1 MIEQIILL
9 PIVLPLVAGFY
20 YLLVPKKFHAV
31 TGIMAFLITF
41 ANLLV
46 TVVLFD
52 KKFSFTLPWVGIGL
66 DFSLRLY
73 HFSSFIILAVSLFG
87 FLITLYS
94 LVFIRGKFGV
104 KYFFAYFLLTLGLAN
119 GAVLADNLMVMLFF
133 WEALLVTLFGF
144 IAIGNKGAFKTAAKA
159 FIIIGISD
167 LCMMIGIVL
176 TGRLAGTLTMSEIN
190 LPLTGLSS
198 LAFVLL
204 MIGAISKGGSM
215 PFHSWIP
222 DAATDAPLPFM
233 ALVPGALEKLLG
245 IYFLT
250 RISLDMFQLKEHS
263 PLSTAMMTIGA
274 LTIILAVMM
283 ALIQKD
289 YKRLLSYH
297 AISQVGYMVL
307 GIGTA
312 VPAGIVGGLFHMIN
326 NALYK
331 SGLFLT
337 GGSVEKQTGTTNLE
351 ELGGLAKK
359 MPITFC
365 CFLITALSIS
375 GVWPFNGFFSKELVY
390 DGALERGWIF
400 YFVAVLGSFFTAA
413 SFLKLGHAAFLGKL
427 NEKYKAVKEVA
438 FPMWFPTATIAG
450 LCILFG
456 VWNAFPLKR
465 FIEPILG
472 AERLEGKSFAGFP
485 TNMTLVV
492 ITFVVLIAAVLN
504 HLYGVKSKGSG
515 LKAVDHIHYA
525 PVLSEIYDRAQK
537 RYLDPYEWGMGFMR
551 FVSRIAF
558 WFDRAIDWIYED
570 LAVRTTAVFTNGIKK
585 LHNGNFST
593 YLSWSLVGFLLVAI
607 LLLRPF

>member
-1 MIEQIILL
+1 MIEQLILL
-9 PIVLPLVAGFY
+9 PIILPLVAGIY
-20 YLLVPKKFHAV
+20 YLLVPKKIHAS
-31 TGIMAFLITF
+31 TGILAFLTTL

-46 TVVLFD
+46 AVSLFD
-52 KKFSFTLPWVGIGL
+52 NNLTLVLPWAGL
-66 DFSLRLY
+66 GMDFSLRLY
-73 HFSSFIILAVSLFG
+73 HFSSFIILGVSLFS
-87 FLITLYS
+87 FLIMLYS
-94 LVFIRGKFGV
+94 LVFVRGKSCV
-104 KYFFAYFLLTLGLAN
+104 NQFFAYFLITIGLAN
-119 GAVLADNLMVMLFF
+119 GAVLANNLIIMLFF
-133 WEALLVTLFGF
+133 WEALLATLFGF
-144 IAIGNKGAFKTAAKA
+144 IAIGHKGAFKTATKA

-167 LCMMIGIVL
+167 LCMMVGIAL
-176 TGRLAGTLTMSEIN
+176 TGHLAQTLTMSEIN

-222 DAATDAPLPFM
+222 DAAKDAPLPFM
-233 ALVPGALEKLLG
+233 AFVPGALEKLLG
-245 IYFLT
+245 IYLLT
-250 RISLDMFQLKEHS
+250 RISLDMFQLTAHS

-274 LTIILAVMM
+274 LTIVLAVMM

-337 GGSVEKQTGTTNLE
+337 AGSVERQTGTTNLE
-351 ELGGLAKK
+351 ELGGLAKR

-390 DGALERGWIF
+390 DGALECGWIF
-400 YFVAVLGSFFTAA
+400 YFAAVLGSFFTAA

-427 NEKYKAVKEVA
+427 SEKYKSVKEVA
-438 FPMWFPTATIAG
+438 LPMWFPMVAIAG
-450 LCILFG
+450 LCIFFG

-472 AERLEGKSFAGFP
+472 TERLEGKSFSGFA
-485 TNMTLVV
+485 TNTVLVV

-504 HLYGVKSKGSG
+504 HLYGVRSKGKG
-515 LKAVDHIHYA
+515 IKAVDHIHYA
-525 PVLSEIYDRAQK
+525 PVLSGIYDRAEK
-537 RYLDPYEWGMGFMR
+537 RYFDPYEWGMGFMR

-558 WFDRAIDWIYED
+558 WCDRAIDWLYEV
-570 LAVRTTAVFTNGIKK
+570 LAVKVSAVFTNGIKK

-593 YLSWSLVGFLLVAI
+593 YLSWSLVGFLLVAMM
-607 LLLRPF
+607 LLRPS